1 MPDFKKL
8 LEEEIDTVF
17 LDDDIF
23 AEERDINGKPMKVV
37 ICDDTLKEASGHW
50 EGGVR
55 RATVRQS
62 TLRTKA
68 IRQEKDFGRR
78 PKLATRHGG

>member
-50 EGGVR
+50 E
-55 RATVRQS
+55 
-62 TLRTKA
+62 A
-68 IRQEKDFGRR
+68 IRQEKGLRTQAKNWQ
-78 PKLATRHGG
+78 PRHGG